1 MDDKFNYYYVL
12 LLNGVRWLRIGTN
25 KKLSREKAYLW
36 LEGYICGLNNPNITF
51 DNYHKNTDQHLL
63 LMVLF

>member
-1 MDDKFNYYYVL
+1 MNDKFNYYYVL
-12 LLNGVRWLRIGTN
+12 LLNDVRWLRIGTN

-51 DNYHKNTDQHLL
+51 DNYHANTDQHLL
-63 LMVLF
+63 FMVLF